1 MKTIINTLNN
11 EIHRLE
17 IAIVDITKETDNAAL
32 EYYDRIDNI
41 NKIITILNKALRI
54 YKKL

>member
-1 MKTIINTLNN
+1 MKAIINTLNN

-17 IAIVDITKETDNAAL
+17 IAIVDITKETDITAL

>member
-1 MKTIINTLNN
+1 MKSIINTLNN

-17 IAIVDITKETDNAAL
+17 IAIVDITKETDTAAL

>member
-1 MKTIINTLNN
+1 MKSIINTLNN